1 MKHPRRAGR
10 TQTIPPVTQFSPF
23 FRRLGRLVA
32 AALFVISPATRLAAQ
47 SPGSIGFERYT
58 LPNGLEVI
66 LAEDHAAPVVAVDIW
81 YRAGSRFEKP
91 GHTGLARLFE
101 RLMFT
106 GTTSAPPGE
115 YARRI
120 NQAGGQLSAEV
131 LDDISRFGNVL
142 PSDQLPLGLWLE
154 ADRMHGLSLI
164 DTVFRSQREAAIE
177 ERQSR
182 IDTQPYSAAFLGG
195 IYTAY
200 DSATC
205 FGYAHPPVGSVA
217 DLNRLTLAEA
227 QQFYQTYY
235 TPKSARLVVAGDFDP
250 ATAKRLVEQMFGG
263 LSGGEPPAAP
273 ACGGADSPRPASA
286 ALRLSDRAATL
297 GAAGLFFRVPAH
309 AHADTPALDLLAI
322 VLARGQTSLLRA
334 RLSRDTPLAA
344 AAQADIFVKRDGPSV
359 FGVFLVAGE
368 GVSPDTLQRRLA
380 EVLGSLPDSG
390 LSAADL
396 ARAQQIYSAT
406 VISSRQRM
414 QEIGESLQHAAAF
427 HQSPDAV
434 NTDLARYQAVSLD
447 DLRRVARTYLRPD
460 KAVAI
465 VVNVGGAS

>member
-1 MKHPRRAGR
+1 
-10 TQTIPPVTQFSPF
+10 VTLRSPF
-23 FRRLGRLVA
+23 FRRPSRALI
-32 AALFVISPATRLAAQ
+32 AALLLVSPDIRLAAQ
-47 SPGSIGFERYT
+47 GPGAIGFERYN

-81 YRAGSRFEKP
+81 YRAGSRYEQP

-106 GTTSAPPGE
+106 GTTNAPAGE

-131 LDDISRFGNVL
+131 LDDVSRFGNVL

-154 ADRMHGLSLI
+154 ADRMRGLGFS
-164 DTVFRSQREAAIE
+164 DSVFQLQRDAAIE

-182 IDTQPYSAAFLGG
+182 IDTQPYSAAFLSG

-217 DLNRLTLAEA
+217 DLNRLTLADA

-235 TPKSARLVVAGDFDP
+235 VPKAARLVVAGDFDP
-250 ATAKRLVEQMFGG
+250 ATAKRLIGQMFGG
-263 LSGGEPPAAP
+263 LAGGEPPARPVCA
-273 ACGGADSPRPASA
+273 GADTPKA
-286 ALRLSDRAATL
+286 AGAPLILSDQAASL
-297 GAAGLFFRVPAH
+297 AAAGLFFRVPEH
-309 AHADTPALDLLAI
+309 GHADTPALDLLAI
-322 VLARGQTSLLRA
+322 ILARGQTSLLRA
-334 RLSRDTPLAA
+334 RLSRDARLAA

-359 FGVFLVAGE
+359 FGLFLVASE
-368 GVSPDTLQRRLA
+368 GVSADSLQHRLA
-380 EVLGSLPDSG
+380 EEIDSLPDAG
-390 LSAADL
+390 LTAADL
-396 ARAQQIYSAT
+396 ARARQIYTAT

-434 NTDLARYQAVSLD
+434 NSDLARYQAVSLD
-447 DLRRVARTYLRPD
+447 DLRRVARTYLRPELA
-460 KAVAI
+460 KVI
-465 VVNVGGAS
+465 MVNPGGAS